1 MFPTV
6 RQADIRC
13 DLNTCQVTDF
23 PRHAAH
29 YKNAT
34 FTFFQFVSA
43 TLSLT
48 ARFPRRGIAGKSISP
63 MITGRDLSAPSPVC
77 GQLAPTKRSQ
87 QHTLGHMHQQS
98 KIVWQNAEEAAAARV
113 LRLTVLP
120 LSASYTEL
128 QSLATSTMMQV
139 RLTCSTTFRT
149 LKEDRLVL
157 YRS

>member
-1 MFPTV
+1 MQYIIKMLLLRSFS
-6 RQADIRC
+6 
-13 DLNTCQVTDF
+13 LF
-23 PRHAAH
+23 L
-29 YKNAT
+29 
-34 FTFFQFVSA
+34 SA
-43 TLSLT
+43 TLSLA

-77 GQLAPTKRSQ
+77 GAAGTDKEKPAAYSGPHASSVQDCLAKYRGSS
-87 QHTLGHMHQQS
+87 GCQS
-98 KIVWQNAEEAAAARV
+98 VA
-113 LRLTVLP
+113 LTVLP